1 MTNLKTAAAATALL
15 LIASAASTPA
25 ASSKIARHM
34 PGQNA
39 VNVNVSVNMEI
50 PLADDDTETIAAA
63 QVDGRKILYHLA
75 TTECPILLDTIADTC
90 RLTNLNVSTQIR
102 RQNAANPIR
111 LHVSGNAQFSI
122 SLKPEGAMQQ

>member
-1 MTNLKTAAAATALL
+1 MTNLKTAAAASAIL

-34 PGQNA
+34 PGHNV

-63 QVDGRKILYHLA
+63 QVDGRKILYRLA
-75 TTECPILLDTIADTC
+75 TTECPILLETIAETC

-102 RQNAANPIR
+102 RQNAAKPIS
-111 LHVSGNAQFSI
+111 LYVSGNAQFAI
-122 SLKPEGAMQQ
+122 SLKPEGEMEQ

>member
-1 MTNLKTAAAATALL
+1 MTNLKTATAATALL
-15 LIASAASTPA
+15 LIAFAASTPA

-34 PGQNA
+34 PGHSA

-63 QVDGRKILYHLA
+63 QVDGRKILYRLA
-75 TTECPILLDTIADTC
+75 TTECPILLDTIAETC

-102 RQNAANPIR
+102 RKNAANPIS
-111 LHVSGNAQFSI
+111 LYVSGNAQFAI